1 MSPIARFLPRR
12 HLTASTGIRDQLVQ
26 SADVGPNTANDD
38 ILISAIARE
47 HSLKLTTLQKTLR
60 QWQLWC

>member
-1 MSPIARFLPRR
+1 LLCMSPIARFLPRR

-38 ILISAIARE
+38 ILISAIA
-47 HSLKLTTLQKTLR
+47 
-60 QWQLWC
+60 